1 MLYNFLATLQIM
13 IKARVATLLLLSLW
27 VFMPAR
33 LAAIA
38 PPQLVISQFKI
49 TSSDGQFFMI
59 YNASDQAIGMASVQ
73 LVYYNHYDLASA
85 TSSKIIPLSGSLPAH
100 GYYLINDGPLTLCY
114 RMIVN
119 SLSLGLSSTAGSV
132 QVSRLAQTSP
142 GAPVT
147 SVVDDSVSWSKTPV
161 TKLPGLP
168 LSGSIQLR
176 TPVDTDNNPNVL
188 VAGGGAW
195 QAVTIDTL
203 NPCLLT
209 SALDSNKLTP
219 IISASLLLL
228 SSTPPPVSI
237 LNIPTESTGPSL
249 PAADIGLMAPIINE
263 LLANPGSPSTDAN
276 DEFIELYNPNDKPF
290 DLTGFQLDVGLTTK
304 HSWKFPAGTMLA
316 GKSFTTFTSG
326 QTGLSLSNTAGQA
339 RLLDPFGNIISSS
352 EEYGSVKEDQAWA
365 LANNEWYFTVQPTPG
380 RANVINGA
388 KTAAT
393 KATSKTGG
401 ATAVKGSKTVA
412 GASAGESSET
422 NLASNV
428 APEVAELHPS
438 ALASVAVLAVG
449 YGAYEYK
456 QDITNRLRK
465 FRANRATR
473 RALSPKP

>member
-13 IKARVATLLLLSLW
+13 NKVRVTTLVLLSLW
-27 VFMPAR
+27 VFVSSQAV
-33 LAAIA
+33 AAT

-59 YNASDQAIGMASVQ
+59 HNTTDQTIDMASVQ
-73 LVYYNHYDLASA
+73 LVYYNHYNLASA
-85 TSSKIIPLSGSLPAH
+85 TSSKIIPLSGSLPAR

-132 QVSRLAQTSP
+132 QVARLAQTSP

-147 SVVDDSVSWSKTPV
+147 SVVEDSVSWSKTAV
-161 TKLPGLP
+161 SGVNQLPANSQFL
-168 LSGSIQLR
+168 LR
-176 TPVDTDNNPNVL
+176 KPVDTSNNPVI
-188 VAGGGAW
+188 AAPGSGSW
-195 QAVTIDTL
+195 QTVIVNPS

-209 SALDSNKLTP
+209 TNITNAP
-219 IISASLLLL
+219 VPVISSSLLLL

-237 LNIPTESTGPSL
+237 LSIAAESSGPSL
-249 PAADIGLMAPIINE
+249 PVADIGLIAPVINE
-263 LLANPGSPSTDAN
+263 LLANPGSPATDAN

-290 DLTGFQLDVGLTTK
+290 DLTGFELETGLTTK
-304 HSWKFPAGTMLA
+304 YSWKFPAGTMLS

-326 QTGLSLSNTAGQA
+326 QTGLSLSNSSGQA
-339 RLLDPFGNIISSS
+339 RLLDPFGNVISSS

-380 RANVINGA
+380 RANVISAQAASASKTNA
-388 KTAAT
+388 KT
-393 KATSKTGG
+393 TS
-401 ATAVKGSKTVA
+401 AVKGIK
-412 GASAGESSET
+412 
-422 NLASNV
+422 NLASASPGAAGQATSNVV

-465 FRANRATR
+465 LRADRAAR
-473 RALSPKP
+473 RALGPKP